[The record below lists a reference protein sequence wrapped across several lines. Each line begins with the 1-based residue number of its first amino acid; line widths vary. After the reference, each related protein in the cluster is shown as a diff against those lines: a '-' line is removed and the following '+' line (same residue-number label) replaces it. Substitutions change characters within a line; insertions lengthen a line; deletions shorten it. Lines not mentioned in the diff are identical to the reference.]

1 MIETEWVR
9 LPENSTIIGN
19 TIGGLRIRSKTGAS
33 VVALVRG
40 DDLLL
45 TPGPDVA
52 FKDGDVVGVLGTPD
66 QRRAFQKLMYEP

>member
-9 LPENSTIIGN
+9 LPENSTMLGN
-19 TIGGLRIRSKTGAS
+19 TIGDLRIRSKTGAS

-40 DDLLL
+40 DDLLP
-45 TPGPDVA
+45 TPGPDMA

-66 QRRAFQKLMYEP
+66 QRMAFQKLIYEP

>member
-9 LPENSTIIGN
+9 LPENSVMVGKTVGD
-19 TIGGLRIRSKTGAS
+19 LRIRSKTGAS

-40 DDLLL
+40 DDLLPY
-45 TPGPDVA
+45 PGPDIA

-66 QRRAFQKLMYEP
+66 QRMAFRKLTYEP